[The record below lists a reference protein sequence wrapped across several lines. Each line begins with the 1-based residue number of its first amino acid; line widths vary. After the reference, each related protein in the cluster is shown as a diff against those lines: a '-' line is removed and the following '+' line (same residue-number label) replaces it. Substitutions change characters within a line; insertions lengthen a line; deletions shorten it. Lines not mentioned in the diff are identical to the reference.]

1 MKRIWTNRSGSGFP
15 LTVAIVLAILILSCA
30 IYEYLRLSI
39 IASGVRDAVQSAIIA
54 VATENY
60 SNVYAGLRQ
69 GYSGGFSRASS
80 RWTEQVSTGR
90 IYPRLSET
98 LGLAQQGNQYVKGTG
113 DQIEYTLSGL
123 SVTILNTPFA
133 PDTPGN
139 IRQFTAQ
146 AVIHLEVPLSFGWS
160 HLPPIKPICL
170 FRRSIC
176 LDLVKREQTRFAKNQ
191 IAGSIGFY
199 RIIQYNEGKHN
210 SLQLLLLLRRCMIVK
225 RKALLLAVGILIV
238 GVIGIWTISGSS
250 DPNSEDTN
258 AAPIVTPTATTI
270 PDVNVLNLSPSPTVP
285 LNSPSPSPVLVP
297 DITQLPVPSDA
308 PVLQPEKEKK
318 QVEVS
323 ITQPEKTSK
332 PTEPPKPKEKVTDK
346 PQTPASTPKYEVKD
360 TEPNKKTDEPKAGDK
375 NSKGQVYFP
384 GFGWVEDQGGGTQG
398 TTVGNDGDELTGN
411 KVGSMD

>member
-1 MKRIWTNRSGSGFP
+1 M
-15 LTVAIVLAILILSCA
+15 
-30 IYEYLRLSI
+30 
-39 IASGVRDAVQSAIIA
+39 
-54 VATENY
+54 
-60 SNVYAGLRQ
+60 
-69 GYSGGFSRASS
+69 
-80 RWTEQVSTGR
+80 
-90 IYPRLSET
+90 
-98 LGLAQQGNQYVKGTG
+98 
-113 DQIEYTLSGL
+113 
-123 SVTILNTPFA
+123 
-133 PDTPGN
+133 
-139 IRQFTAQ
+139 
-146 AVIHLEVPLSFGWS
+146 
-160 HLPPIKPICL
+160 
-170 FRRSIC
+170 
-176 LDLVKREQTRFAKNQ
+176 
-191 IAGSIGFY
+191 
-199 RIIQYNEGKHN
+199 
-210 SLQLLLLLRRCMIVK
+210 K